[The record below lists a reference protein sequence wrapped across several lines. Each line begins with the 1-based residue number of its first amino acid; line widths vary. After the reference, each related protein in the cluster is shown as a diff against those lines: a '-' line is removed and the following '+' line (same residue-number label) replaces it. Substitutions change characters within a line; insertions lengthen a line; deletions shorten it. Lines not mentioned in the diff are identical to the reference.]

1 MYFDYL
7 PTPLGEV
14 AVASDGAFL
23 TGLWFVGQLYYGEPE
38 KDAERSDT
46 LPVFAETRKWL
57 EFYFSGKRP
66 NFTPALSTEGYSP
79 FRRRV
84 WEELLAIPYGHT
96 ISYGEIAA
104 RLARE
109 SGKNVSAQAVGGA
122 VGHNPISLLI
132 PCHRV
137 MGAGGSYTGYAG
149 GIDRKIALL
158 RLEGVDTRGFFVPK
172 K

>member
-7 PTPLGEV
+7 PTPLGDV
-14 AVASDGAFL
+14 AVASDGVAL

-38 KDAERSDT
+38 QDAERSDT
-46 LPVFAETRKWL
+46 LPVFEATRKWL
-57 EFYFSGKRP
+57 KLYFSGTHTDFIP
-66 NFTPALSTEGYSP
+66 PLSTEGYSP

-84 WEELLAIPYGHT
+84 WEELLTIPYGHT

-137 MGAGGSYTGYAG
+137 MGADGSYTGYAG
-149 GIDRKIALL
+149 GIERKIALL
-158 RLEGVDTRGFFVPK
+158 RLEGVDTRSFFMPK